1 MTVRQKLHIF
11 KFRARASASIA
22 FRGWKLK
29 IGALLKRILL
39 RSGLLHKIKFLYDCF
54 HLEQSPADFQVS
66 GAQDS
71 VEKGPVSG

>member
-11 KFRARASASIA
+11 RFRARASASIA

-29 IGALLKRILL
+29 IGALLNRILL

-54 HLEQSPADFQVS
+54 TWSKALLTSKLA
-66 GAQDS
+66 GLKIRWKRAL
-71 VEKGPVSG
+71 